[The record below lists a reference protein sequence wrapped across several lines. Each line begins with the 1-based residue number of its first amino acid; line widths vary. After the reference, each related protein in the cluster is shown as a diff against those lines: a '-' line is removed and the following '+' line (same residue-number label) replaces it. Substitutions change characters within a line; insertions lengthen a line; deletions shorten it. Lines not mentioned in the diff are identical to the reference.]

1 MPPTSPRRSRPV
13 TVSRLAPLA
22 PLVPLALVA
31 SGGDASLPQSALHPA
46 GPEAARIA
54 TLWWVML
61 AIATVVCVVVI
72 VLATW
77 AVLRR
82 RATPAAFER
91 SDAEDRRSTRWVVYG
106 GIVFPAVTMT
116 GLFFYT
122 MWVLAANGAPGQ
134 PSRYVIEMVGKLW
147 WWEVRYVDTATGQSF
162 ITANELRLPAGERVE
177 LRLTSDNVIHS
188 VWVPQLNGK
197 MDMIPGKTNVL
208 WLEAR
213 APGHYRGQC
222 TEYCG
227 LQHAWMAFW
236 VIAEPAEQFAAWFAN
251 EARPARPPADSLA
264 QLGQR
269 VFVERGCGLCH
280 AVRGTEAAGRLGPDL
295 THIAVRTSLGAG
307 LMENN
312 RGNLGGWI
320 SDPQSLK
327 PGVKMP
333 PVPLPSDELL
343 ALLHYMEGLR

>member
-1 MPPTSPRRSRPV
+1 MPPTFPRRSRSAAACAV
-13 TVSRLAPLA
+13 VA
-22 PLVPLALVA
+22 LALLA
-31 SGGDASLPQSALHPA
+31 GGCDGELPQSALHPA
-46 GPEAARIA
+46 GPAAARIA

-61 AIATVVCVVVI
+61 AIATAVCVLVI
-72 VLATW
+72 VLALW

-82 RATPAAFER
+82 RAVPGAFAR
-91 SDAEDRRSTRWVVYG
+91 SEAQDRRSTRWVVYG

-122 MWVLAANGAPGQ
+122 MGVLAANGPPGE
-134 PSRYVIEMVGKLW
+134 PARYVIEMVGKLW

-162 ITANELRLPAGERVE
+162 ITANELRIPAGEPVE
-177 LRLTSDNVIHS
+177 LRLMSDNVIHS
-188 VWVPQLNGK
+188 VWVPQLDGK
-197 MDMIPGKTNVL
+197 LDMIPGRTNVM

-213 APGHYRGQC
+213 EPGEYRGQC
-222 TEYCG
+222 AEYCG
-227 LQHAWMAFW
+227 LQHTWMAFW
-236 VIAEPAEQFAAWFAN
+236 VIAEPPERFAAWFAN
-251 EARPARPPADSLA
+251 ELRPAAPPADPLA
-264 QLGQR
+264 LRGQE

-280 AVRGTEAAGRLGPDL
+280 AVRGTPAAGRLGPDL
-295 THIAVRTSLGAG
+295 THVALRTSLGAG

-312 RGNLGGWI
+312 RGNMAGWI

-327 PGVKMP
+327 PGAKMP